1 MPAGVSKLL
10 TSSGASNLLGCGTY
24 DLKGGAEIVNAA
36 APTGTK
42 GLMNLGPPGSQFFR
56 RFVRAAAAQRL
67 HWARAGGNVR
77 IAARCSSGGG
87 VFKRTSTLGLLPR
100 VFMT

>member
-42 GLMNLGPPGSQFFR
+42 GLMNLGPPGSQFFAGLSGR
-56 RFVRAAAAQRL
+56 QPPSGSIGRVPVEMFESQQDVRVG
-67 HWARAGGNVR
+67 AGFLSVPVLW
-77 IAARCSSGGG
+77 
-87 VFKRTSTLGLLPR
+87 VFYRGFL
-100 VFMT
+100 